1 MSITK
6 ITTVPTTVG
15 TTPAL
20 HAITPSNLTM
30 LHSSLLKLNPGNN
43 CSPLALSHRHRS
55 EKEKSP
61 EKPYSEKWQDF

>member
-15 TTPAL
+15 NTPAL
-20 HAITPSNLTM
+20 IPITPNNLTM
-30 LHSSLLKLNPGNN
+30 IHQSIIKLNAGYNN
-43 CSPLALSHRHRS
+43 SSPIILSHRHRP

-61 EKPYSEKWQDF
+61 EKPYSEKW